1 MDKKSIITPTKN
13 GPYVVQN
20 LDAVTE
26 SVGMP
31 SKTEKETVALC
42 RCGKSSTKPYCDG
55 THGKIDFDDS
65 KHIDRVERKI
75 DTYIGK
81 KITIHD
87 DRGICSHAGYC
98 TDELPNVFRMG
109 KEPWIDA
116 DAETVEKIIETIK
129 KCPSG
134 ALSYEI
140 DGVLHDSFSEN
151 EQVTI
156 TEDGPYYV
164 SGSIKLKDDDAP
176 TSDEHYALCRCGK
189 SKNKPYCNGQHWYI
203 KFKDDGL
210 VKEESECNCS
220 KELSYDNKYDTI
232 KNLAKTAHSV
242 HKSMRT
248 EKLFAGLETILFKSA
263 QLHQLPLPDD
273 IEINTKTVIGK
284 KSKHPLHLDMP
295 FYVSHMSFGAIS
307 KEAKIALAKGSS
319 IVNTAMCSGEG
330 GMLAES
336 RKAANIYIYELGTA
350 QFSHDEKSIK
360 QADAIEIKMGQAAK
374 PGYGG
379 SLPADKVSAEI
390 AAIRG
395 IAPSDDGIT
404 PSRMTGVDNINDL
417 KDMVTWLRKITDGKP
432 IGIKFAAGHIEEDL
446 EAALY
451 ADPDFITVD
460 CRGGATGSAP
470 TFIKDNVSVSPVYA
484 IRRARRFL
492 DSKDSDVSL
501 CATGGFRDSSDIAK
515 GLALGADAIALATA
529 SMIAIGCIQS
539 KICHTGRCP
548 VGIAT
553 QDEDLRLLFSDK
565 DALVGFEN
573 FYTATN
579 KELKILA
586 SSNGKDD
593 VHKLNTT
600 DIMTDNADVA
610 QFTDI
615 EHI

>member
-1 MDKKSIITPTKN
+1 MNKKVIITPAKN

-20 LDAVTE
+20 LESVTE
-26 SVGMP
+26 SVGLP
-31 SKTEKETVALC
+31 NKTEKETVALC
-42 RCGKSSTKPYCDG
+42 RCGKSHTKPYCDG
-55 THGKIDFDDS
+55 THGKIDFDDA
-65 KHIDRVERKI
+65 KQIDRVERKI

-87 DRGICSHAGYC
+87 ARGICSHAGYC
-98 TDELPNVFRMG
+98 TDGLPNVFRMG

-116 DAETVEKIIETIK
+116 DAETVEKIIETIR

-140 DGVLHDSFSEN
+140 DGVLYDNFNKN
-151 EQVTI
+151 EQVMI

-164 SGSIKLKDDDAP
+164 SGSIKLEDDDAP

-189 SKNKPYCNGQHWYI
+189 SNNKPYCDGHHWYI

-220 KELSYDNKYDTI
+220 KENNYDNKYNTI
-232 KNLAKTAHSV
+232 KHLAKTGHSV
-242 HKSMRT
+242 HKAMRT
-248 EKLFAGLETILFKSA
+248 EIPFAGLETILFKSA
-263 QLHQLPLPDD
+263 QVDPLPLSEG
-273 IEINTKTVIGK
+273 ILVNTKTVIGK
-284 KSKHPLHLDMP
+284 KAKHPLHLDMP

-319 IVNTAMCSGEG
+319 LVNTAMCSGEG
-330 GMLAES
+330 GMLPES

-350 QFSHDEKSIK
+350 QFSHNEEIIK
-360 QADAIEIKMGQAAK
+360 KADAIEIKMGQAAK
-374 PGYGG
+374 PGHGG

-395 IAPSDDGIT
+395 ITLGEEGIT
-404 PSRMTGVDNINDL
+404 PSRMTGVDGTNDL
-417 KDMVTWLRKITDGKP
+417 RDMVSWLRKITDGKP

-451 ADPDFITVD
+451 ANPDFITVD
-460 CRGGATGSAP
+460 CRGGATGSSP
-470 TFIKDNVSVSPVYA
+470 TFIKDNVCVSPVYA
-484 IRRARRFL
+484 IRRARRYL
-492 DSKDSDVSL
+492 DSKDSDVTL

-529 SMIAIGCIQS
+529 SMISIGCIQS

-553 QDEDLRLLFSDK
+553 QDEDLRLLFSEK
-565 DALVGFEN
+565 DALVGFKN

-579 KELKILA
+579 EELKILS

-600 DIMTDNADVA
+600 DIMTDSADVA

-615 EHI
+615 KHI